1 MRGLYV
7 IIDPEHC
14 RGRDPVW
21 VAERALE
28 GGCAALQL
36 RAKAMCDRDR
46 LRLAQELRACTREH
60 GVPFWINDRA
70 DLAWL
75 VRADGLHLGQD
86 DLPIAEARRLLGP
99 EVLIGR
105 STHALTQAERAVAE
119 GADLLGFGPIFAT
132 QSKANPDPEVG
143 LGGLREAVRA
153 IARPLVAIGAIDQAR
168 AAEVARAGAAYAA
181 VISAVCG
188 ADDPAQAARALH
200 TTLLSAAQETAQR

>member
-1 MRGLYV
+1 
-7 IIDPEHC
+7 
-14 RGRDPVW
+14 
-21 VAERALE
+21 
-28 GGCAALQL
+28 LQL
-36 RAKAMCDRDR
+36 RAKSMADRDR
-46 LRLAQELRACTREH
+46 LRLAQVLRTRTRER

-105 STHALTQAERAVAE
+105 STHALAQAERAVAE

-153 IARPLVAIGAIDQAR
+153 IARPLVAIGGIDQAR

-188 ADDPAQAARALH
+188 ADDP
-200 TTLLSAAQETAQR
+200 